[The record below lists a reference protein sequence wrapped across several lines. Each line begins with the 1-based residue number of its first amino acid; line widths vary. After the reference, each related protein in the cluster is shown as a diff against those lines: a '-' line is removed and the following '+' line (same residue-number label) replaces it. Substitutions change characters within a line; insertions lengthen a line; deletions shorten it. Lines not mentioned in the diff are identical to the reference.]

1 MKRAKLLLNI
11 IEKAR
16 SENKQKSGM
25 LAYWLK
31 VDNRFIINYADVS
44 FLKKDRK
51 QTLATILDIQGKEGF
66 LFWANSEEGEKFYL
80 ENYNKIAEAFN
91 TQSIKPWMDHDYEI
105 RKSTQSEKE

>member
-1 MKRAKLLLNI
+1 MKRAKLLLTV

-51 QTLATILDIQGKEGF
+51 QTLSTLLDIQGKDGF
-66 LFWANSEEGEKFYL
+66 LFWAISEEGE
-80 ENYNKIAEAFN
+80 
-91 TQSIKPWMDHDYEI
+91 
-105 RKSTQSEKE
+105 